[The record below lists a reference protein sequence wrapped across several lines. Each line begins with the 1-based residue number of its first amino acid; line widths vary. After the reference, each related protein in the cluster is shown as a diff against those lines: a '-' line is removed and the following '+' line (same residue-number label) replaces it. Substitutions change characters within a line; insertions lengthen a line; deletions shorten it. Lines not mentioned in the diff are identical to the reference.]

1 MNPTTDPRTIIT
13 PYAFKIAPRLLNR
26 PLASPWRRALAMTID
41 LLMVAIL
48 AELPGDML
56 LAMVLAVAWVRVRGY
71 RIKAK
76 MQTGIFIGFGLWL
89 LFAMVH
95 AALDGWPGQP
105 SEPISGSS
113 AQTVALSGVCDAEDS
128 GCKLRA
134 IADITLKV
142 VSEELATEAQ
152 LSAYLVQR
160 YGLMPEQADRLAAQV
175 MADPTA
181 NAGAAPEETVS
192 PPPEPA
198 AAPAERRAPTSE
210 EVLDVLDSALERGAE
225 REAETAEEESRFS
238 LIQVARGIIED
249 LGLGLGWASVYF
261 TVFTAWFH
269 GQTLG
274 KKLLAIRVI
283 QLDNTPLSLWAAFG
297 RYGGYG
303 AGVATGLTGFLQIFW
318 DPNRQG
324 IHDKIASTV
333 VVDLRAKARRRARAT
348 SKQILATPP
357 REPDA

>member
-1 MNPTTDPRTIIT
+1 
-13 PYAFKIAPRLLNR
+13 
-26 PLASPWRRALAMTID
+26 
-41 LLMVAIL
+41 
-48 AELPGDML
+48 
-56 LAMVLAVAWVRVRGY
+56 
-71 RIKAK
+71 
-76 MQTGIFIGFGLWL
+76 
-89 LFAMVH
+89 
-95 AALDGWPGQP
+95 
-105 SEPISGSS
+105 
-113 AQTVALSGVCDAEDS
+113 
-128 GCKLRA
+128 
-134 IADITLKV
+134 
-142 VSEELATEAQ
+142 
-152 LSAYLVQR
+152 
-160 YGLMPEQADRLAAQV
+160 MPEQADRLAAQV